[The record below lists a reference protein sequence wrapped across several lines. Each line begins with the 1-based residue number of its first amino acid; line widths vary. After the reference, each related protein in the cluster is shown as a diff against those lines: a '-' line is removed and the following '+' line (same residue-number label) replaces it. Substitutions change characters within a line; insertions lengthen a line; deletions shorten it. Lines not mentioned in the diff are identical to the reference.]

1 MRNVVWTKSTEYSHN
16 KTSMDSFTFTATVA
30 SRGYHLYETKSW
42 KNAKVGDKVT
52 VELETTAPSLETDP
66 YASGL
71 RIKN

>member
-1 MRNVVWTKSTEYSHN
+1 
-16 KTSMDSFTFTATVA
+16 MDSFTFTATVA

-66 YASGL
+66 YASGI